1 MDFAVERYC
10 VADMVWKGSVACDKT
25 ASRRG
30 VSRNI
35 VVVVGVDYQTL
46 SKVAKAGMYRTVL
59 GSQGSTGI
67 LHLDNMRRKFDQK
80 LYTMMDW
87 VWILYNEDSVI
98 SLQFFYLISKI
109 SILCSSD

>member
-1 MDFAVERYC
+1 
-10 VADMVWKGSVACDKT
+10 MVCDKT
-25 ASRRG
+25 AGRRE

-35 VVVVGVDYQTL
+35 VVVVGVDYRTL

-80 LYTMMDW
+80 LYHMMDM
-87 VWILYNEDSVI
+87 VWILYNEDAVI
-98 SLQFFYLISKI
+98 SLEFST
-109 SILCSSD
+109 